1 MVVAHFGAFKYFIFV
16 VADTDIMD
24 LVKRKLDI
32 DTSEQTKIQKKAGS
46 KIDRKRYE
54 NTTVLE
60 NLAAEAVYSSQE
72 EVEFCQKE
80 YEKRQV
86 VEKEDEKQEEVEEQG
101 KINEVQEE

>member
-72 EVEFCQKE
+72 EVEFCQKKIE
-80 YEKRQV
+80 QRQV
-86 VEKEDEKQEEVEEQG
+86 VEEEDGKQEEVEELG
-101 KINEVQEE
+101 KINEVQK